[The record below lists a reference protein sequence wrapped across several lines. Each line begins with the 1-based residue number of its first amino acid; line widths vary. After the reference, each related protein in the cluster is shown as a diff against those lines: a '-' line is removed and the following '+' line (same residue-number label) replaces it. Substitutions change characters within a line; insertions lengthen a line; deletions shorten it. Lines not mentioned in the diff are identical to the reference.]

1 MSVSFEPVLQ
11 LDAGKPTRVEVY
23 VPIDLLARFDPTA
36 AAAPLPEQDMDLIK
50 ATKPVAF
57 TIAQKISTALFGS
70 TQSIPKPFA
79 TFLARDRNRILKAV
93 CFILNHHI
101 DDINLNPDY
110 IYVSAKDFDG
120 RVVFET
126 LVLTGER
133 QKRHNEIYEGTDLL
147 GEHIGA
153 LL

>member
-11 LDAGKPTRVEVY
+11 LDAGKPTRVEAY
-23 VPIDLLARFDPTA
+23 VPLDLLPRFDPTA
-36 AAAPLPEQDMDLIK
+36 AAGPLPDQDMDLIK
-50 ATKPVAF
+50 ATKPAAF
-57 TIAQKISTALFGS
+57 TIAQAISTALFGS
-70 TQSIPKPFA
+70 TQSIPQPFA
-79 TFLARDRNRILKAV
+79 TFLTRGGDGIPKAV
-93 CFILNHHI
+93 GFILNHRI

-120 RVVFET
+120 RVVFGT
-126 LVLTGER
+126 SVLTGGR

-147 GEHIGA
+147 GEQTRA